1 MTNREALHPR
11 KPETGAAESSE
22 GRFDQLFV
30 NLGPQHPSTHGVLRV
45 GLTLEGEVITKAEPD
60 IGYLHRGT
68 SKLAEARGYH
78 QCVVLTDRWDY
89 VSAMPNNLAL
99 CLAAERLMGLAVP
112 ERAQHL
118 RVVMCELNRI
128 ASHLLFMGTY
138 GIDLGAFTPFL
149 HAFREREMILDLYE
163 MLCGARLTYHYIRI
177 GGVMADVSPDWA
189 AKTREFLTYFKPRL
203 KEYDDLLSFNP
214 IFLARAEDV
223 GVIPKELAVEWGLSG
238 PNLRGSGVA
247 YDVRKSDP
255 YCGYEKFDFE
265 VPLGK
270 TGSCWDRY
278 YCRVLEIRQSV
289 RIIEA
294 ALEGLPAGD
303 IMAKGVAKTV
313 KPPVGEAY
321 AHVEASRGDL
331 GIYLVSD
338 GGPAPYRMHV
348 RAPSFVNLAIL
359 QEMLV
364 GCKVADVI
372 AILGSID
379 IVLGETDR

>member
-1 MTNREALHPR
+1 MSKVDAFPGG
-11 KPETGAAESSE
+11 K
-22 GRFDQLFV
+22 FDQLFV

-78 QCVVLTDRWDY
+78 QCVALTDRWDY

-99 CLAAERLMGLAVP
+99 CLAAEKLLGVEIP
-112 ERAQHL
+112 PRAQHL

-128 ASHLLFMGTY
+128 ASHLLFLGTY

-163 MLCGARLTYHYIRI
+163 MLCGARLTYNYIRI
-177 GGVMADVSPDWA
+177 GGVMADISPEWA
-189 AKTREFLTYFKPRL
+189 SKTGEFLGFFKPRM

-214 IFLARAEDV
+214 IFLARTQGV
-223 GVIPKELAVEWGLSG
+223 GLISKEAAVDWGLSG
-238 PNLRGSGVA
+238 PNLRGSGVD

-255 YCGYEKFDFE
+255 YSGYDRFDFS

-270 TGSCWDRY
+270 AGSCWDRY
-278 YCRVLEIRQSV
+278 YCRALEMRQSV
-289 RIIEA
+289 RIVEA
-294 ALEGLPAGD
+294 ALAGLPEGD
-303 IMAKGVAKTV
+303 IVAKGVAKTV
-313 KPPVGEAY
+313 KPPPGEAY

-338 GGPAPYRMHV
+338 GGPSPYRLHV

-364 GCKVADVI
+364 GCKVADVV

>member
-1 MTNREALHPR
+1 
-11 KPETGAAESSE
+11 
-22 GRFDQLFV
+22 
-30 NLGPQHPSTHGVLRV
+30 V

-68 SKLAEARGYH
+68 MKLAEARSWH

-99 CLAAERLMGLAVP
+99 CLAAEKLLAVQAP
-112 ERAQHL
+112 DRAQSL
-118 RVVMCELNRI
+118 RVIMCELNRI
-128 ASHLLFMGTY
+128 ASHLLFLGTY

-163 MLCGARLTYHYIRI
+163 MLCGARLTYNYIRI
-177 GGVMADVSPDWA
+177 GGVMSDISPEWA
-189 AKTREFLTYFKPRL
+189 AKAREFLTFFKPRL
-203 KEYDDLLSFNP
+203 QEYDDLLSFNP
-214 IFLARAEDV
+214 IFLARTEEV
-223 GVIPKELAVEWGLSG
+223 GVIPQALAVAWGLSG
-238 PNLRGSGVA
+238 PNLRGSGAA

-278 YCRVLEIRQSV
+278 YCRCLEMRQSV
-289 RIIEA
+289 RIVEQ
-294 ALEGLPAGD
+294 ALDGLPSGD
-303 IMAKGVAKTV
+303 LLAKGVAKNV
-313 KPPVGEAY
+313 KPPPGEAY

-331 GIYLVSD
+331 GIYVVSD

-359 QEMLV
+359 QEILV
-364 GCKVADVI
+364 GRKIADVV